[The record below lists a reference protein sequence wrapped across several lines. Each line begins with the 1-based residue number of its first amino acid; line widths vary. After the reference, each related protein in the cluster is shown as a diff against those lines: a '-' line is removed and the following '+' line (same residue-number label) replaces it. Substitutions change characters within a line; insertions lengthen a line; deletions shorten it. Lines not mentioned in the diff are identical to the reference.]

1 MNLKKLMAVIL
12 TLIMITASFSG
23 CGNESG
29 NTPVLVSKDQ
39 TADKSD
45 VPTDTS
51 SEKLPL
57 LQIDGKEIDTDGL
70 IIMTVNGVDV
80 PFDEWRY
87 WYKTIDTS
95 YYSGGDDNYWNDFSD
110 QFQDLLTIV
119 KQQILESYWS
129 ILIANDYNISLTEQD
144 EADIETYLQQQGDA
158 FETTEEYEKAL
169 EESSI
174 TEDLL
179 RRLITQQVTGNRDYE
194 ELYNKDGALLAPP
207 DDEIK
212 EDLAK
217 DYARVYHVLVANDHF
232 SDDEE
237 YADADEQTLKN
248 AAKEYA
254 EELLEQIQNGADIY
268 DLAQEAD
275 DPGMVD
281 NTDGYFFTYGEMVEP
296 FEKAAFEL
304 EIGQTSDLV
313 ETDYGYHIIQRLEQE
328 QYVEDNWDEVRTTYL
343 NRKFNEQIDEL
354 LNNVTIEYWEDYDK
368 IVPGSVH

>member
-1 MNLKKLMAVIL
+1 MNLKRLMAVIL

-23 CGNESG
+23 CGDESG

-70 IIMTVNGVDV
+70 IIMTVNGVEV

-232 SDDEE
+232 ADDEE

-296 FEKAAFEL
+296 FEKAAFAL